1 MTFFYAL
8 RHNKFPFYILHCID
22 SFFAVYFCIG
32 VTLSNFDEAHDI
44 IYLLVL
50 PVMVS
55 LRPSE

>member
-1 MTFFYAL
+1 MEIEKIL
-8 RHNKFPFYILHCID
+8 VDILHCID

-50 PVMVS
+50 SVMVS